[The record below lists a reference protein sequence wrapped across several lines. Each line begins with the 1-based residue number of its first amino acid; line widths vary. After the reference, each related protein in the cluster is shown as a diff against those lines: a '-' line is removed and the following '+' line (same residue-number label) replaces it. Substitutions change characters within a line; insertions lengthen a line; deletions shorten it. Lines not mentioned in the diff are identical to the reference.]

1 MLHFSLIPDRD
12 IVDVWL
18 KTSDRESFLMA
29 RRLIRL
35 FQVHLD
41 ELTSVNIKVNI
52 FLQFVQIIYTMIF
65 RYFPF
70 IFVCIPEK
78 KVCCV
83 VVAAGQ

>member
-1 MLHFSLIPDRD
+1 MLHFSLISDRD

-52 FLQFVQIIYTMIF
+52 FLQSVQIIYTMIF
-65 RYFPF
+65 LHFPF

>member
-1 MLHFSLIPDRD
+1 MLHFSLISDRD

-52 FLQFVQIIYTMIF
+52 FLQFMQIIYTMTF
-65 RYFPF
+65 RHFPF
-70 IFVCIPEK
+70 IFVRITEK
-78 KVCCV
+78 KVYCV